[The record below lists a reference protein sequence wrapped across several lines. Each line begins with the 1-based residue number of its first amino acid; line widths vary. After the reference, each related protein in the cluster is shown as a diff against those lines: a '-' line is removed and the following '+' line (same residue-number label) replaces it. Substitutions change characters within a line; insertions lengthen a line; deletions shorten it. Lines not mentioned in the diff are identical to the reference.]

1 MGRKE
6 SNQTNKN
13 LYLRYE
19 TCDWGWKDKDKRE
32 ELTEDKARYLIVR
45 DQEKNPVAFVHFR
58 FDIEI
63 DEEVL
68 YW

>member
-1 MGRKE
+1 M
-6 SNQTNKN
+6 
-13 LYLRYE
+13 
-19 TCDWGWKDKDKRE
+19 
-32 ELTEDKARYLIVR
+32 TEDKAWYLIVR
-45 DQEKNPVAFVHFR
+45 DQNKKPVAFVHFR